1 MAVLNLGVKM
11 SDTSKIKVALI
22 GMSSGVSGLDLLK
35 IKSLLVQLINE
46 NPNIGLSEVDPDV
59 LAERGISLDDLIIK
73 IIPNNFSLPTFLFDD
88 SKKSLP
94 EKKNKNKT
102 QMLSNQTSLKAKARK
117 SQTNN
122 KQFNRH
128 R

>member
-1 MAVLNLGVKM
+1 
-11 SDTSKIKVALI
+11 
-22 GMSSGVSGLDLLK
+22 
-35 IKSLLVQLINE
+35 
-46 NPNIGLSEVDPDV
+46 
-59 LAERGISLDDLIIK
+59 
-73 IIPNNFSLPTFLFDD
+73 LPTFLFDD